1 MRVWEANRRCVAG
14 ERLDG
19 SAKEV
24 NERLLLGFLA
34 VALQRNNIPT
44 YTSHARA
51 QHVERLRTNKKTK
64 GYECRYRPIS

>member
-1 MRVWEANRRCVAG
+1 MRVWEANRRCVGG

-24 NERLLLGFLA
+24 DERLLLGFLA

-44 YTSHARA
+44 SHTRV
-51 QHVERLRTNKKTK
+51 HSRLERLNKKTR
-64 GYECRYRPIS
+64 GYECKYRPIS